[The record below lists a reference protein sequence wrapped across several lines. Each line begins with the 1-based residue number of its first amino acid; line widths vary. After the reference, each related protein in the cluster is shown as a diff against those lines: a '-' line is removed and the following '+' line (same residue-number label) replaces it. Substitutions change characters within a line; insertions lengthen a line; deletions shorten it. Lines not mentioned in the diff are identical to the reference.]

1 MNTAEYIDQYSTN
14 PDYIDAEGNV
24 YDETDLRESYEDT
37 LNEVYETVTIGYSEF
52 SPADILRELEP
63 VTYRVGLSDHVESLG
78 WDEWTENHEWIED
91 EDEDED
97 EACEDCARED
107 RPLFVGTDGLTYCD
121 RHIENHEA

>member
-1 MNTAEYIDQYSTN
+1 MNTTEYIAQYSTD

-91 EDEDED
+91 EDEDE
-97 EACEDCARED
+97 ACEDCARED

>member
-91 EDEDED
+91 EDEDES
-97 EACEDCARED
+97 CEDCARED

>member
-1 MNTAEYIDQYSTN
+1 MNTAEYLDYYLTT

-24 YDETDLRESYEDT
+24 YDESDLQERYDDMLDEEGP
-37 LNEVYETVTIGYSEF
+37 VTIGGLEYSVSRVLQEVD
-52 SPADILRELEP
+52 PIAYRCGMADYRDALE
-63 VTYRVGLSDHVESLG
+63 
-78 WDEWTENHEWIED
+78 WDEWTENHEWI
-91 EDEDED
+91 EDED